1 MASHIP
7 TSPHSVERSLIRS
20 FPFLKELPE
29 EERQTLLESL
39 SEVRHEGGKV
49 LVEDG
54 TVCENFYFV
63 LEGTIRVYKLT
74 AEGREL
80 TLYRIGKGEACLL
93 TLGCIMGD
101 VSFNAVAQVER
112 RTRLLS
118 MPSYLF
124 RDMIRKSPT
133 FQHFI
138 FRKTLTAL
146 TEVMAL
152 TEEVTFHSVN
162 TRVADQLLKRRS
174 RQDSPTI
181 AVTHEALAAE
191 LGTAREV
198 VSRMLKEFEK
208 KGWVKLQRGRI
219 TLLDEGSLQELRAG

>member
-1 MASHIP
+1 MKSQNP
-7 TSPHSVERSLIRS
+7 TSLHPKERSLLRS

-29 EERQTLLESL
+29 AERQPLLESL
-39 SEVRHEGGKV
+39 SEVRHEDGKV
-49 LVEDG
+49 LVEEG

-74 AEGREL
+74 PEGREI

-162 TRVADQLLKRRS
+162 TRVADQLLKLRS
-174 RQDSPTI
+174 SQGSPTI
-181 AVTHEALAAE
+181 AVTHEALAGE

-208 KGWVKLQRGRI
+208 KGWVRLQRGRI
-219 TLLDEGSLQELRAG
+219 TLLDEGGLKELLPG